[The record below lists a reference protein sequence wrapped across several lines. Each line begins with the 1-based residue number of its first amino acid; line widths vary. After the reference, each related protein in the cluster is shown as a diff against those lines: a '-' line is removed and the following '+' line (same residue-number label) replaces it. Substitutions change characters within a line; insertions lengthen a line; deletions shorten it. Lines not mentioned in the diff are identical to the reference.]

1 MGVVR
6 ALGFAKVPFFRV
18 QEDFFA
24 PIFWVFPIKRAFSRG
39 KTRGFVKSGGLFGCC
54 SSVRVRKSTLFFEFR
69 RNFFATSILGFFS
82 QEGLFSWEKKGLCE
96 VIGGLFG

>member
-6 ALGFAKVPFFRV
+6 AVRKSTLFFEFRRTFLVQYLGFPV
-18 QEDFFA
+18 
-24 PIFWVFPIKRAFSRG
+24 KRAFSRG
-39 KTRGFVKSGGLFGCC
+39 KTRDFVKSEGLFGCC

-69 RNFFATSILGFFS
+69 RNSFATSILGFFS

-96 VIGGLFG
+96 VIGVFG

>member
-6 ALGFAKVPFFRV
+6 AVRKSTFFFEFRNFLLQYLGFPV
-18 QEDFFA
+18 
-24 PIFWVFPIKRAFSRG
+24 KRAFSRG
-39 KTRGFVKSGGLFGCC
+39 KTRDFVKSEGLFWCC